1 MDKVAVKMKT
11 CMACKHRGQPG
22 DIVVHHILPQDVAE
36 QAGIA
41 DVGTVNLC
49 THCRI
54 ELYAWLSRKVSSQT
68 YDPGTK
74 RFRIRS
80 PEELAREYQATY
92 RAFIQYKKRQR
103 KPF

>member
-1 MDKVAVKMKT
+1 VAVKMKT
-11 CMACKHRGQPG
+11 CTACKHRGEPG

-36 QAGIA
+36 QAGL

-49 THCRI
+49 TNCRI
-54 ELYAWLSRKVSSQT
+54 ELYAWLSRKVSSQA
-68 YDPGTK
+68 YDTRTR
-74 RFRIRS
+74 RFRNRS

-92 RAFIQYKKRQR
+92 RAFTQYKKRQR